1 MEENMNDSNYSRTLR
16 YAQRTRDRL
25 LVDLRRE
32 GLTLCTSATV
42 DYETA
47 QRLHALALRV
57 ERIAAVLQVLEECT
71 PEPEPAAE
79 SEPIPPE
86 PQGPR
91 YAVEVTATAG
101 LDVDEWRRGVT
112 DYAKPHHPYDTEG
125 ATPAYH
131 AGYTDAKQISG
142 VLIGSSRS
150 HCLEGVAAY
159 AAGRTLEA
167 ETEHLFYVTG
177 FRAAHAAF
185 QRRLAGGDE

>member
-1 MEENMNDSNYSRTLR
+1 MNDSNYSRTLR

-25 LVDLRRE
+25 VGDLRRE

-42 DYETA
+42 DYEMA

-79 SEPIPPE
+79 PEPTPPE

-101 LDVDEWRRGVT
+101 LDV
-112 DYAKPHHPYDTEG
+112 
-125 ATPAYH
+125 
-131 AGYTDAKQISG
+131 
-142 VLIGSSRS
+142 
-150 HCLEGVAAY
+150 
-159 AAGRTLEA
+159 
-167 ETEHLFYVTG
+167 
-177 FRAAHAAF
+177 AHAAL

>member
-25 LVDLRRE
+25 VGDLRRE

-79 SEPIPPE
+79 PVPVAPE

-101 LDVDEWRRGVT
+101 LDV
-112 DYAKPHHPYDTEG
+112 
-125 ATPAYH
+125 
-131 AGYTDAKQISG
+131 
-142 VLIGSSRS
+142 
-150 HCLEGVAAY
+150 
-159 AAGRTLEA
+159 
-167 ETEHLFYVTG
+167 
-177 FRAAHAAF
+177 AHAAI

>member
-1 MEENMNDSNYSRTLR
+1 MNDSNHARTLR

-25 LVDLRRE
+25 VGDLRRE

-91 YAVEVTATAG
+91 YRVAF
-101 LDVDEWRRGVT
+101 RR
-112 DYAKPHHPYDTEG
+112 
-125 ATPAYH
+125 
-131 AGYTDAKQISG
+131 I
-142 VLIGSSRS
+142 
-150 HCLEGVAAY
+150 EGVAR
-159 AAGRTLEA
+159 G
-167 ETEHLFYVTG
+167 
-177 FRAAHAAF
+177 
-185 QRRLAGGDE
+185 

>member
-1 MEENMNDSNYSRTLR
+1 MMDDSNHSRTLR

-25 LVDLRRE
+25 VGDLRRE

-101 LDVDEWRRGVT
+101 LDVDEWRAGMA
-112 DYAKPHHPYDTEG
+112 DYAQLQCRPDED
-125 ATPAYH
+125 ASPAYW
-131 AGYTDAKQISG
+131 AGYRDAHAIAEKAPEEG
-142 VLIGSSRS
+142 
-150 HCLEGVAAY
+150 CLRGIIAY
-159 AAGRTLEA
+159 A
-167 ETEHLFYVTG
+167 TG
-177 FRAAHAAF
+177 QQIQPAAAFADSFRAAHAAL
-185 QRRLAGGDE
+185 QHRLAGGDE